1 MSLPQNFNSIIADF
15 TRDLSAVFP
24 EYSHQWQ
31 NLNMET
37 VYPYCLAIYPER
49 FFDILYSNA
58 DIFAK
63 DSKTN
68 VAFLPNVD
76 FRVLYNCEGVSE
88 NTRTSIWKYLQ
99 LILFTL
105 LGSVK
110 DSKGFGKSANIFEA
124 MDEDELQSKMAETLA
139 GISDFFKQSS
149 EEEEVPDL
157 MDASKF
163 AETFGK
169 TMDEMN
175 DAFNKSEGSESEST
189 GFKMPN
195 PEELHEH
202 MKGLLEGKLGKLA
215 KEFTEEFTNDIQDI
229 FTEKDTENMK
239 SSKDILMQIIKNPQK
254 MVLIFKKLAGKLQ
267 DKMKNGDIS
276 QEELMQEMTGIMEK
290 MKGMGGGNGDL
301 AELMKSMKDLPFMK
315 MLEKTMGG
323 KVDMN
328 ALNRMTTQ
336 TATKDRMKKKLE
348 QRQQAKAQ
356 AQVQA
361 QAQAQL
367 EQTKVQ
373 AQIIETGAN
382 NYVVKIGEETQEK
395 SGLKPQMS
403 EDELIRFLNKP
414 SDKKSKKS
422 KKSK

>member
-1 MSLPQNFNSIIADF
+1 
-15 TRDLSAVFP
+15 
-24 EYSHQWQ
+24 
-31 NLNMET
+31 MET

-63 DSKTN
+63 DSKIN
-68 VAFLPNVD
+68 VTFLPNVD

-175 DAFNKSEGSESEST
+175 DAFNKSDGAEGSEGS

-356 AQVQA
+356 
-361 QAQAQL
+361 L
-367 EQTKVQ
+367 EQTKST

-382 NYVVKIGEETQEK
+382 NYVVKIGEEKQEK
-395 SGLKPQMS
+395 SGLKPLT
-403 EDELIRFLNKP
+403 EDELVSMFNKTP
-414 SDKKSKKS
+414 EKKSKKP